1 MRNKKEDPTDP
12 IDPTD
17 QIPDCPACGKLM
29 VLRTA
34 KKGTSAGQSF
44 WGCSNYPDCKGV
56 VKI

>member
-1 MRNKKEDPTDP
+1 MRNKKEDPT
-12 IDPTD
+12 DPTD